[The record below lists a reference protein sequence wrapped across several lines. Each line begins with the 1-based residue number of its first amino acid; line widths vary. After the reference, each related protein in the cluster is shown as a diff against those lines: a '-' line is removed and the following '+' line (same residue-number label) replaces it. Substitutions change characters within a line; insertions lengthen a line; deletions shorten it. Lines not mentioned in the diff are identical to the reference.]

1 MSNLVHTENG
11 LIKIIKNGHCE
22 NSIIW
27 KKLESRMGS
36 YNEAFPQTTRRPGN
50 SRVNT
55 RKIEHTFDLTL
66 HLWQTGVTRMLT
78 EIFEKKL

>member
-1 MSNLVHTENG
+1 M
-11 LIKIIKNGHCE
+11 
-22 NSIIW
+22 
-27 KKLESRMGS
+27 
-36 YNEAFPQTTRRPGN
+36 RRPGN

-66 HLWQTGVTRMLT
+66 PLWQTGVTRMLT